1 MMMSPGS
8 IFLASSITVSPV
20 NAAGTITHTARGLL
34 ELGDELVDGR
44 PPPSRPRPAS
54 SVIAS
59 ALTS

>member
-20 NAAGTITHTARGLL
+20 NAAGTITHAARGLL
-34 ELGDELVDGR
+34 SLARNSSSVS
-44 PPPSRPRPAS
+44 PPVAPSPSS

-59 ALTS
+59 LLTS